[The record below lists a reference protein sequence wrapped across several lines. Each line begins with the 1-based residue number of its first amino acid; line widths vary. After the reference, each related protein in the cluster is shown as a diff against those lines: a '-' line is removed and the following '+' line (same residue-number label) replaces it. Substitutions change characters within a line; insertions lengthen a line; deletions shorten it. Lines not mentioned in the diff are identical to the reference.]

1 MCYFE
6 VTSIFLRRQ
15 NFEGWYPVCENVLI
29 FASDSTFN
37 PRIFVCSQI
46 RCWIVLCWK
55 KNSIGLKQSQRGS
68 ARFGCSLLRFALAEY
83 FFLVIKPQ
91 LSLFWTGPLPSD
103 GLLKRYSAQLK
114 QTIDHFSPMFLSL
127 SISSAS
133 TLSKLSDSWFHSLKI
148 LGQWLGQ
155 LLIWSTFTLD

>member
-55 KNSIGLKQSQRGS
+55 KNSIGFKQSQRGS
-68 ARFGCSLLRFALAEY
+68 ARIGCGLLRFALAEY
-83 FFLVIKPQ
+83 FFSGNQNATFYSERVHCHLTVFSKDI
-91 LSLFWTGPLPSD
+91 LPNWSK
-103 GLLKRYSAQLK
+103 LLIIFLQCSFPFQFLLLR
-114 QTIDHFSPMFLSL
+114 HFLSFR
-127 SISSAS
+127 IY
-133 TLSKLSDSWFHSLKI
+133 D
-148 LGQWLGQ
+148 
-155 LLIWSTFTLD
+155 FTLLRS